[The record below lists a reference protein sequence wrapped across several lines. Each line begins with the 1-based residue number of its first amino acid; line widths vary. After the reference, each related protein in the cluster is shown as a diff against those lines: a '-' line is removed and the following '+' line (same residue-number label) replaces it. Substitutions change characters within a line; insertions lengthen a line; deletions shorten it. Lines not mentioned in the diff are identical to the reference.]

1 VQLPRSATAPPSKL
15 APKYFGPYKVLQC
28 IGEVAYKLQLPKRA
42 RIHDVFHV
50 TFLKKFEGSAP
61 TEVPPLPPIARG
73 RVVPQPNQVIRARPT
88 TTSWELLVKW
98 QGRNAAETSWEGLE
112 QLKEAYPDFV
122 VSTGGG
128 KCYGHLLWQEI
139 FQEEGRCSCRTAGL
153 IKVTSRPIKVLRH
166 LITT

>member
-1 VQLPRSATAPPSKL
+1 L

-50 TFLKKFEGSAP
+50 TFLKKFESSAP

-73 RVVPQPNQVIRARPT
+73 RVVPQPDQVIRARPT

-112 QLKEAYPDFV
+112 QFKEAYPDFQLEDELFRQA
-122 VSTGGG
+122 GGSVIDTFFG
-128 KCYGHLLWQEI
+128 KKHYGAASPDYSL
-139 FQEEGRCSCRTAGL
+139 S
-153 IKVTSRPIKVLRH
+153 
-166 LITT
+166 